1 MLVPMKMYDISLTLS
16 ESIPTWPGDK
26 GAEFKKLL
34 ELSKGELANVTAIK
48 MSTHTGTHV
57 DAPCHFLKDGDSVE
71 KISLEVLIGEAVVV
85 EGSDAKLITK
95 EVLEQ
100 VNIPPNTERLLI
112 KTQNSEQWK
121 NGATEFIEDY
131 IAISADGAEYLVEQ
145 GVKLIGVDYLSVAPF
160 DRLVATHEILL
171 KAEVV
176 ILEGINLTEVSPGT
190 YTLYC
195 LPIKIAGSDGAPAR
209 AILVE

>member
-1 MLVPMKMYDISLTLS
+1 MKMYDISLTLS
-16 ESIPTWPGDK
+16 ESIPTWPGDR

-34 ELSKGELANVTAIK
+34 ELSKGEMANVTAIK
-48 MSTHTGTHV
+48 MSAHTGTHV
-57 DAPCHFLKDGDSVE
+57 DAPCHFLKDGYSVE
-71 KISLEVLIGEAVVV
+71 KLSLEVLIGKAVVV
-85 EGSDAKLITK
+85 DTSDAKLITK
-95 EVLEQ
+95 KVLEEI
-100 VNIPPNTERLLI
+100 NIPPNTERLLI
-112 KTQNSEQWK
+112 KTRNSEQWE

-131 IAISADGAEYLVEQ
+131 IAISADGAEHLVEQ

-160 DRLVATHEILL
+160 DRLVATHQILL

-176 ILEGINLTEVSPGT
+176 ILEGINLTEVSPGI